1 MATPPRPR
9 TDTPRPRKEAVTPGN
24 RLEERYRA
32 AVRAAD
38 EAAAAVAAASKR
50 HLDGLLKAKP
60 EARFS
65 ALAEAS
71 SPLTP
76 EDRGRLLQSL
86 RGQAQPVRPITA
98 ATASGF
104 AIWRSR
110 LPYRVVPMAMWG
122 IILVAGLGL
131 VGLARHRTPEG
142 SVTIAAR
149 EAMPTRWQL
158 PDGGGLD
165 GILRPG
171 ERYALVRWEG
181 EVGRLRKWYPG
192 YGYAETLV
200 RQGYLQTG
208 P

>member
-1 MATPPRPR
+1 MVSLPPRPR
-9 TDTPRPRKEAVTPGN
+9 TDAATPVD

-32 AVRAAD
+32 AIRAAD
-38 EAAAAVAAASKR
+38 EAASALATASKR
-50 HLDGLLKAKP
+50 HLDGLLRAKP

-65 ALAEAS
+65 ALAELS

-76 EDRGRLLQSL
+76 EDRARLLQSL
-86 RGQAQPVRPITA
+86 RGQNQPARPITA
-98 ATASGF
+98 ATASRL

-110 LPYRVVPMAMWG
+110 LPYRIVPVAMWSLT
-122 IILVAGLGL
+122 LVAGLGL

-142 SVTIAAR
+142 SVTITGR
-149 EAMPTRWQL
+149 EAMTTRWQL
-158 PDGGGLD
+158 PDGGALE

-171 ERYALVRWEG
+171 ERYVLVRWEG
-181 EVGRLRKWYPG
+181 PVGRLRKWYPG

-200 RQGYLQTG
+200 RQGDVQTG

>member
-1 MATPPRPR
+1 
-9 TDTPRPRKEAVTPGN
+9 VTPGDH
-24 RLEERYRA
+24 LEERYRA
-32 AVRAAD
+32 AVQAAD
-38 EAAAAVAAASKR
+38 EAAAAVTAASKR

-86 RGQAQPVRPITA
+86 RGQSQPTRPITA

-110 LPYRVVPMAMWG
+110 LPYRVAPMAMWG
-122 IILVAGLGL
+122 LTLVAGLGL
-131 VGLARHRTPEG
+131 VSLARHRTPEG
-142 SVTIAAR
+142 AVTIAAR
-149 EAMPTRWQL
+149 EALVTRWQL
-158 PDGGGLD
+158 PDGGTVD

-181 EVGRLRKWYPG
+181 QLGRLRKWYPG
-192 YGYAETLV
+192 YGYAQTLV
-200 RQGYLQTG
+200 GQGYLQAV